1 VVVAAPTVPPQETTG
16 RANSNLKRPAESRRW
31 RDILSITGYL
41 QDAIDAS
48 RAEGYPVSDEAIA
61 HLSPARFET
70 INPYGAYTID
80 VASILNRGH
89 PRPLRVP

>member
-1 VVVAAPTVPPQETTG
+1 MT
-16 RANSNLKRPAESRRW
+16 R
-31 RDILSITGYL
+31 YL

-48 RAEGYPVSDEAIA
+48 RAEGNPVSNETIA

-80 VASILNRGH
+80 VPSILYRGQ
-89 PRPLRVP
+89 PGPLRIL